1 MGVKPVFNVAE
12 VETKIPKKK
21 SKWMIFCVLIVVIV
35 SSSVFFLFPR
45 EFNYHD
51 LLKNKEKEIVYSSNS
66 LDVLATDKVPVINI
80 DSSVI
85 DDINSD
91 IMDYYQD
98 YLTKFTQG
106 FLYEYSVS
114 DHLLSIL
121 IISQQRYADA
131 DHSDIYYRSYNID
144 LKNMTLLSDKDIFD
158 MYKIDE
164 DTLRYFITYKFV
176 EFYND
181 LIKQGYFTKEECDFS
196 CFMESKNIVNV
207 MNDNTYY
214 IENGKLILYKPFNI
228 YTTYGEEKYFS
239 LDSFRFVVKD

>member
-1 MGVKPVFNVAE
+1 MFLVFIV
-12 VETKIPKKK
+12 II
-21 SKWMIFCVLIVVIV
+21 IFV
-35 SSSVFFLFPR
+35 SASAFFLYPR
-45 EFNYHD
+45 KFNYQN

-66 LDVLATDKVPVINI
+66 SDILTNDRVPVINI
-80 DSSVI
+80 DSSII
-85 DDINSD
+85 DDVNSD
-91 IMDYYQD
+91 IMDYYHD

-114 DHLLSIL
+114 NQVLSIL
-121 IISQQRYADA
+121 IISQQRYVDA
-131 DHSDIYYRSYNID
+131 DYSDIYYRSYNID
-144 LKNMTLLSDKDIFD
+144 LKNMTLLSNQDIFD
-158 MYKIDE
+158 KYKIDV

-214 IENGKLILYKPFNI
+214 IEDGKLILYKPFNI
-228 YTTYGEEKYFS
+228 YTSYGEENYFS
-239 LDSFRFVVKD
+239 LDSFRFIVKD